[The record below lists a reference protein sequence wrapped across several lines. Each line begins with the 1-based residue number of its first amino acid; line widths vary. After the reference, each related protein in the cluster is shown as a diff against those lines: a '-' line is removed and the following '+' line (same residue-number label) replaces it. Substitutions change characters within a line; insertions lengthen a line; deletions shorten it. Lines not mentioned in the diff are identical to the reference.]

1 MKISKRMKLAVIAFL
16 IVFFL
21 LLLRLAEIQLF
32 FTESF
37 SKKKINLIQESVK
50 QRTEEVL
57 ISDGRGSFL
66 DRNGRALTGQSEPA
80 VVLFPFLLT
89 QDWPI
94 KKVADILGMSEDDLR
109 QTLGQAKKPVI
120 LQQKKIKTLSKQS
133 ITKINSLKYPGIYG
147 VYMENEDKPSLASH
161 TIGSTNQDPALLR
174 KKYPDKE
181 SLPITTEIGTTGLER
196 TFDEFCFRDKTQSFY
211 IMWMEKETLCLAW
224 TSNIQLKPIH
234 FIRSRSKQRSIKAFK
249 KQWRRYWMNR
259 G

>member
-16 IVFFL
+16 VVFFL

-109 QTLGQAKKPVI
+109 QTLGQAKKAGHFAAKEN
-120 LQQKKIKTLSKQS
+120 QNTFKTIYHKNQFFEISRHLRR
-133 ITKINSLKYPGIYG
+133 IYG
-147 VYMENEDKPSLASH
+147 E
-161 TIGSTNQDPALLR
+161 
-174 KKYPDKE
+174 
-181 SLPITTEIGTTGLER
+181 
-196 TFDEFCFRDKTQSFY
+196 
-211 IMWMEKETLCLAW
+211 
-224 TSNIQLKPIH
+224 
-234 FIRSRSKQRSIKAFK
+234 
-249 KQWRRYWMNR
+249 
-259 G
+259 

>member
-1 MKISKRMKLAVIAFL
+1 
-16 IVFFL
+16 
-21 LLLRLAEIQLF
+21 
-32 FTESF
+32 
-37 SKKKINLIQESVK
+37 
-50 QRTEEVL
+50 
-57 ISDGRGSFL
+57 
-66 DRNGRALTGQSEPA
+66 
-80 VVLFPFLLT
+80 
-89 QDWPI
+89 
-94 KKVADILGMSEDDLR
+94 MSEDDLR

-196 TFDEFCFRDKTQSFY
+196 TFDEFLLPEQDTKLLY
-211 IMWMEKETLCLAW
+211 HVDGKGNLCLAW

-249 KQWRRYWMNR
+249 KRWRRYWMNR

>member
-1 MKISKRMKLAVIAFL
+1 
-16 IVFFL
+16 
-21 LLLRLAEIQLF
+21 
-32 FTESF
+32 
-37 SKKKINLIQESVK
+37 VK

-66 DRNGRALTGQSEPA
+66 DRNGQALTGKSEPA

-94 KKVADILGMSEDDLR
+94 KKVADILGMSEDELH
-109 QTLGQAKKPVI
+109 QTLAKAKKPVI

-174 KKYPDKE
+174 KKYPDQE
-181 SLPITTEIGTTGLER
+181 NLPITTEIGTTGLER
-196 TFDEFCFRDKTQSFY
+196 TFDEFLLPEQDTKLLYHVDGKGNPLFGMDVKYTAEANTFYPLQVKTTIDQS
-211 IMWMEKETLCLAW
+211 MQKAMEEVLDE
-224 TSNIQLKPIH
+224 QGLKYGGAVLLDIEY
-234 FIRSRSKQRSIKAFK
+234 
-249 KQWRRYWMNR
+249 RRVL
-259 G
+259 GL

>member
-109 QTLGQAKKPVI
+109 QTLGQAKNRSFCSKRKSKHFQNNLSQKSI
-120 LQQKKIKTLSKQS
+120 L
-133 ITKINSLKYPGIYG
+133 
-147 VYMENEDKPSLASH
+147 
-161 TIGSTNQDPALLR
+161 
-174 KKYPDKE
+174 
-181 SLPITTEIGTTGLER
+181 
-196 TFDEFCFRDKTQSFY
+196 
-211 IMWMEKETLCLAW
+211 
-224 TSNIQLKPIH
+224 
-234 FIRSRSKQRSIKAFK
+234 
-249 KQWRRYWMNR
+249 
-259 G
+259 